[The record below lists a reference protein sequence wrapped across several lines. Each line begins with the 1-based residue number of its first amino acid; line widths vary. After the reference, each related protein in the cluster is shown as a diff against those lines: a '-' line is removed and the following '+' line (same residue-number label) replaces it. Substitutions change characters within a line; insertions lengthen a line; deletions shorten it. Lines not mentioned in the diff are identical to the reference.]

1 MTLAERPYPFP
12 SRTRKSSSPAP
23 KILRGQPFGKIG
35 RRQDF
40 CVFGASSIGRSRTT
54 GLIPGSGSSAILW
67 TVTVP
72 QEVAAEPARAAHPPH
87 GAAAAPETGIRTALA
102 HERADIRE
110 ICPYL
115 TSSSGAWRS
124 AAPHR
129 DHRCRAVDP
138 PGHLTHD
145 KQRRLCL
152 SVEHGSCPAFWAAR
166 AHRAAVLAPGAD
178 PSVVA
183 AADAA
188 RRPIARS
195 TPLVLEHHILPA
207 VQARWPLDRAMSQV
221 ALVVLMILA
230 FGAVAVARLST
241 PASSES
247 VIPSTS
253 ASPTSSPTPTPRR
266 TPRPSPAPSAAPS
279 GSPAASPA
287 PSASVGDVQGIRT
300 TYRVKKGDTLV
311 GIASTYGTTVAAIQE
326 LNNLPN
332 SDLKIGQVLKIP

>member
-1 MTLAERPYPFP
+1 
-12 SRTRKSSSPAP
+12 
-23 KILRGQPFGKIG
+23 
-35 RRQDF
+35 
-40 CVFGASSIGRSRTT
+40 
-54 GLIPGSGSSAILW
+54 
-67 TVTVP
+67 VTVP
-72 QEVAAEPARAAHPPH
+72 QDVAAEPAHAAHPSR
-87 GAAAAPETGIRTALA
+87 GAVAAPETSIHSAPS

-138 PGHLTHD
+138 PGHLTHE

-166 AHRAAVLAPGAD
+166 ANRAAVLAPGAD

-195 TPLVLEHHILPA
+195 TPLVIEHHRLPA
-207 VQARWPLDRAMSQV
+207 AQARWPLDRAMSQV

-230 FGAVAVARLST
+230 FGAVAVARLSS
-241 PASSES
+241 PASTES
-247 VIPSTS
+247 TIPTTS

-266 TPRPSPAPSAAPS
+266 TLRPSASPLPSGAPSV
-279 GSPAASPA
+279 SPA
-287 PSASVGDVQGIRT
+287 PSASVGAVQGIRT
-300 TYRVKKGDTLV
+300 TYRVKKGDTLS
-311 GIASTYGTTVAAIQE
+311 GIAATFKTTVAAIRQ
-326 LNNLPN
+326 LNDLPN

>member
-1 MTLAERPYPFP
+1 
-12 SRTRKSSSPAP
+12 
-23 KILRGQPFGKIG
+23 
-35 RRQDF
+35 
-40 CVFGASSIGRSRTT
+40 
-54 GLIPGSGSSAILW
+54 
-67 TVTVP
+67 VTVP
-72 QEVAAEPARAAHPPH
+72 QDVAAEPAHAAHPHP
-87 GAAAAPETGIRTALA
+87 GASAAPEASVHTAPA

-138 PGHLTHD
+138 PGHLTHE

-166 AHRAAVLAPGAD
+166 ANRAAVLAPGAD

-195 TPLVLEHHILPA
+195 TPLILEHHILPA

-241 PASSES
+241 PPSSES
-247 VIPSTS
+247 VIPPAS
-253 ASPTSSPTPTPRR
+253 AAPASSPTPTPRP
-266 TPRPSPAPSAAPS
+266 TLHPSASPPSSAAPS

-287 PSASVGDVQGIRT
+287 ASASVGEVQGIRT